1 MYADQLLLTRHV
13 QGGSGQGCQDS
24 QSLHFGLG
32 FVTEVDAIEVDF
44 PGGGTV
50 RYDGP
55 FASGQ
60 KLWLYEDGNTSSGWK
75 R

>member
-1 MYADQLLLTRHV
+1 
-13 QGGSGQGCQDS
+13 
-24 QSLHFGLG
+24 LG